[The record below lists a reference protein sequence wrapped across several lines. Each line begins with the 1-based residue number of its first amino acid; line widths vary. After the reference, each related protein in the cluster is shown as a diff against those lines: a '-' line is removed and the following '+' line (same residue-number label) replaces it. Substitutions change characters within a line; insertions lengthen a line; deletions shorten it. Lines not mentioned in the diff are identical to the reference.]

1 MRMKLRDFKSVF
13 LKPLQ
18 YLDNKKL
25 ESDLS
30 KEEIYGLFKK
40 IVSGIHS
47 NIKKH
52 GFKKQGANNSY
63 RITEEIYQ
71 SLNFQ
76 KSSYNDCFT
85 INICIRPTYWNRP
98 ESYYLLSTRRVGN
111 FETGK
116 DKWYEINSDIE
127 STIKHVTDII
137 EKLVIPI
144 FEKTKCSADIIRNKD
159 LLHKERIYDKSVV
172 LFCALRNKNKEIA
185 KNLLEEKVQTL
196 EKDEREVEWV
206 LKDRNYYLDLFKLLE
221 SDKWTEIKNLLDS
234 HQTDFYGTNKKLK
247 H

>member
-1 MRMKLRDFKSVF
+1 M
-13 LKPLQ
+13 
-18 YLDNKKL
+18 DNKKL

-30 KEEIYGLFKK
+30 KEEIYRLFKK

-47 NIKKH
+47 NLKKH
-52 GFKKQGANNSY
+52 GFKKQNANNSY

-116 DKWYEINSDIE
+116 DKWYEINNNTE
-127 STIKHVTDII
+127 STIEHVTNII

-144 FEKTKCSADIIRNKD
+144 FEKTKTSADIISNQD
-159 LLHKERIYDKSVV
+159 LLHKEKVYDNSVI
-172 LFCALRNKNKEIA
+172 LFTALRTKNKILA
-185 KNLLEEKVQTL
+185 QNLLQEKVRTF
-196 EKDEREVEWV
+196 EKDERED
-206 LKDRNYYLDLFKLLE
+206 LKPVWLA
-221 SDKWTEIKNLLDS
+221 S
-234 HQTDFYGTNKKLK
+234 H
-247 H
+247 